1 MTEHSPDG
9 HHRRPG
15 AIVLGGNFVGL
26 GLVRSLGRRGV
37 PVWVI
42 DTDRKKSIAQFSRY
56 CRRFIA
62 TTEPVHE
69 VLLREG
75 KLHELQGWVV
85 FAVADDYVDALSS
98 HFEELAGMY
107 RLTTQPANVTRIAL
121 DKRATYAHA
130 AELGIDAPW
139 TCTTSDVS
147 TVDVDRIT
155 YPAILKPAVNHRFFP
170 HTNVKA
176 LKVQNGAELRRQFN
190 RMTAFIPAE
199 EIMIQEMIPGGGDSQ
214 FSFCAVADKGRIFGS
229 LVARRRRQYPIEFG
243 NASTF
248 VETARQPVVEANGR
262 RFMEAIGFDG
272 MGEIEFKFDRR
283 DGKFKILD
291 VNPRPWGWHTLGGAA
306 GVDFAYLLW
315 RHKVGLPINECKPRE
330 ATWCREITDAV
341 AIVKSH
347 DRKAELFR
355 LLRAVM
361 TGRLT
366 TATFKSLDP
375 LPFFAE
381 LVLWISSGIRR
392 QKKAKSFLE
401 LDPAR
406 SES

>member
-1 MTEHSPDG
+1 MTELSSNGPD
-9 HHRRPG
+9 RLPG

-37 PVWVI
+37 PTWVI

-56 CRRFIA
+56 CRRFIE

-85 FAVADDYVDALSS
+85 FAVADDYVDALST
-98 HFEELAGMY
+98 HFDELAGMY
-107 RLTTQPANVTRIAL
+107 RLTAQPANVTRIAL
-121 DKRATYAHA
+121 DKRLTYANA
-130 AELGIDAPW
+130 AELGIDVPW

-147 TVDVDRIT
+147 TVDVERIT
-155 YPAILKPAVNHRFFP
+155 YPAILKPAINHRFFP

-199 EIMIQEMIPGGGDSQ
+199 EIMIQEMIPGGGETQ

-229 LVARRRRQYPIEFG
+229 LAARRRRQYPIEFG

-248 VETARQPVVEANGR
+248 VETAHQPVVEANGR

-272 MGEIEFKFDRR
+272 MGEIEFKFDGR
-283 DGKFKILD
+283 DGKYKILD
-291 VNPRPWGWHTLGGAA
+291 FNPRPWGWHTLGASA

-315 RHKVGLPINECKPRE
+315 RHKVGLPLDPIKQRE

-341 AIVKSH
+341 AIMKSH
-347 DRKAELFR
+347 DRKDAVSL
-355 LLRAVM
+355 LLRAA
-361 TGRLT
+361 TSGRLT
-366 TATFKSLDP
+366 MATFKLTDP

-392 QKKAKSFLE
+392 QKKAKNFVE

>member
-1 MTEHSPDG
+1 MTELAPDG

-42 DTDRKKSIAQFSRY
+42 ENDRTKSIAQFSRY
-56 CRRFIA
+56 CRRFIVS
-62 TTEPVHE
+62 TEPVHE

-75 KLHELQGWVV
+75 KLHDLQGWVV
-85 FAVADDYVDALSS
+85 FAGADEYVEAVSA
-98 HFEELAGMY
+98 HHEELAAMY
-107 RLTTQPANVTRIAL
+107 RLTAQPANVTSIAL
-121 DKRATYAHA
+121 DKRATYAKA

-139 TCTTSDVS
+139 TRTTSDIS
-147 TVDVDRIT
+147 TVDVDRIA
-155 YPAILKPAVNHRFFP
+155 YPAILKPAINHRFFP
-170 HTNVKA
+170 HTYVKA
-176 LKVQNGAELRRQFN
+176 LKVENGAELRRQFT
-190 RMTAFIPAE
+190 RMTEVIPAD
-199 EIMIQEMIPGGGDSQ
+199 EIMIQEMIPGGGENQ

-243 NASTF
+243 NNSTF
-248 VETARQPVVEANGR
+248 VETARQAIVEANGR

-291 VNPRPWGWHTLGGAA
+291 VNPRPWGWHTLGAAA
-306 GVDFAYLLW
+306 GVDFSYWLW
-315 RHKVGLPINECKPRE
+315 RHKVGLPIEPTTRHD
-330 ATWCREITDAV
+330 ATWCREVTDAV
-341 AIVKSH
+341 AILKSP
-347 DRKAELFR
+347 DRKAQLFH
-355 LLRAVM
+355 LLRAAM

-366 TATFKSLDP
+366 TATFQPLDP

-381 LVLWISSGIRR
+381 LVLTSGIGR
-392 QKKAKSFLE
+392 QKKAKGVRQ

-406 SES
+406 SEPA

>member
-1 MTEHSPDG
+1 MTELSPDG
-9 HHRRPG
+9 HDRRPG

-37 PVWVI
+37 PTWVI
-42 DTDRKKSIAQFSRY
+42 DSDRKKSIAQFSRY

-75 KLHELQGWVV
+75 RLHELQGWVV
-85 FAVADDYVDALSS
+85 FAVADDYVEALST

-107 RLTTQPANVTRIAL
+107 RLTAQPANVTGIAL
-121 DKRATYAHA
+121 DKRTTYATA
-130 AELGIDAPW
+130 AELGIDVPW

-190 RMTAFIPAE
+190 RMTAFIEPE
-199 EIMIQEMIPGGGDSQ
+199 EIMIQEMISGGGESQ
-214 FSFCAVADKGRIFGS
+214 FSFCAVADRGRVFGS

-248 VETARQPVVEANGR
+248 VETAHQPVVEANGR

-283 DGKFKILD
+283 DGKYKILD
-291 VNPRPWGWHTLGGAA
+291 FNPRPWGWHTLGAAA

-315 RHKVGLPINECKPRE
+315 RHKVGLPVDEIKPRE

-341 AIVKSH
+341 AIVKAH
-347 DRKAELFR
+347 DRKAELSR
-355 LLRAVM
+355 LVRAVM

-381 LVLWISSGIRR
+381 LVLWISSGIGR

-406 SES
+406 SEL

>member
-1 MTEHSPDG
+1 VKEPRPDG
-9 HHRRPG
+9 HDGRPG
-15 AIVLGGNFVGL
+15 AIILGGNFVGL

-37 PVWVI
+37 RTWVI
-42 DTDRKKSIAQFSRY
+42 DTDRKKSIAHFSRY
-56 CRRFIA
+56 CRRFIE

-85 FAVADDYVDALSS
+85 FAVADDYVEALSA
-98 HFEELAGMY
+98 HFDELAGMY
-107 RLTTQPANVTRIAL
+107 RLTAQPANVTRIAL
-121 DKRATYAHA
+121 DKRSTYAHA
-130 AELGIDAPW
+130 ADLGIDAPW
-139 TCTTSDVS
+139 TRTTSDIS
-147 TVDVDRIT
+147 TLDVDQIA
-155 YPAILKPAVNHRFFP
+155 YPAILKPAINHRFFP

-176 LKVQNGAELRRQFN
+176 LKVENGAELRRQFN

-199 EIMIQEMIPGGGDSQ
+199 EIMIQEMIPGGGDTQ
-214 FSFCAVADKGRIFGS
+214 FSFCAIADKGRIFGS

-248 VETARQPVVEANGR
+248 VETARQPVVEAGGR

-283 DGKFKILD
+283 DGRFKILD
-291 VNPRPWGWHTLGGAA
+291 VNPRPWGWHTLGAAA

-315 RHKVGLPINECKPRE
+315 RHKVGLSIDETKQRE

-347 DRKAELFR
+347 DRKGELSR
-355 LLRAVM
+355 LLRAAM

-366 TATFKSLDP
+366 TATFKPLDP

-381 LVLWISSGIRR
+381 LVLWISSGIGR
-392 QKKAKSFLE
+392 QKKAKNFRQ
-401 LDPAR
+401 LDPSR
-406 SES
+406 SEP

>member
-1 MTEHSPDG
+1 MTKQPPKGQD
-9 HHRRPG
+9 RRPG
-15 AIVLGGNFVGL
+15 AIILGGNFVGL
-26 GLVRSLGRRGV
+26 GLVRSLSRRGV
-37 PVWVI
+37 PTWVI
-42 DTDRKKSIAQFSRY
+42 DSDRKKSIAQFSRH
-56 CRRFIA
+56 CRRFIV
-62 TTEPVHE
+62 TTEPIHE

-75 KLHELQGWVV
+75 KLHDLQGWVV
-85 FAVADDYVDALSS
+85 FAVADEYVEALST
-98 HFEELAGMY
+98 HFEELAEIY
-107 RLTTQPANVTRIAL
+107 RLTAQPADVTSIAL
-121 DKRATYAHA
+121 DKRATYATA
-130 AELGIDAPW
+130 AALGIDVPW
-139 TCTTSDVS
+139 TCTTSDLS
-147 TVDVDRIT
+147 TVDVDRIA
-155 YPAILKPAVNHRFFP
+155 YPVILKPAINHRFFP

-176 LKVQNGAELRRQFN
+176 LKVENGADLRRQFH

-199 EIMIQEMIPGGGDSQ
+199 EIMIQEMIPGGGETQ
-214 FSFCAVADKGRIFGS
+214 FSFCAVADRGRIFGS

-283 DGKFKILD
+283 DGKYKILD
-291 VNPRPWGWHTLGGAA
+291 VNPRPWGWHTLGAAA

-315 RHKVGLPINECKPRE
+315 RHKVGLRIDQTKPRD

-341 AIVKSH
+341 AILKSH
-347 DRKAELFR
+347 DRKTELSR

-381 LVLWISSGIRR
+381 LVLWISSGIGR
-392 QKKAKSFLE
+392 QKKAKDFQ

-406 SES
+406 SEP